1 MKGRL
6 VDINHIQL
14 CKINGLHG
22 IDIDIWRFEDSPGQS
37 YSTTLI
43 SYEVLQGR
51 YEIIK
56 RMLAF
61 YNVIYFRV

>member
-1 MKGRL
+1 MKSRL
-6 VDINHIQL
+6 VDINHIQFYKVKNL
-14 CKINGLHG
+14 YGK
-22 IDIDIWRFEDSPGQS
+22 DIWRFEDSPGQS
-37 YSTTLI
+37 YSTSFI
-43 SYEVLQGR
+43 YYEVLQGR